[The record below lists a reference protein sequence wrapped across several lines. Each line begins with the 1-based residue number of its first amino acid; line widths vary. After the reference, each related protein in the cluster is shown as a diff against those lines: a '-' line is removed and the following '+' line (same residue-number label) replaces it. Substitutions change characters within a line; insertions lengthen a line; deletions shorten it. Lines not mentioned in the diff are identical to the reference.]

1 MDFIFAAPEIWTI
14 STDADV
20 KTVIGKALPAFRFE
34 YFTTP
39 KDLRLALNDSGRVKP
54 SMVFIDVDPFGD
66 EALKKE
72 LVQTPLNEQK
82 IPLILCG
89 QKSRVHS
96 FRAFFELGVVSLL
109 IKPFVLDEVAVRLE
123 LAALTASRHVQYTLS
138 FLRSFGAELT
148 STELKILFCFL
159 AKESH
164 SIARNEIMKTL
175 WEGVVVHPKTL
186 DVHLFNLRKKLSS
199 VGCQIVSGRGGT
211 WTLKKSSEAGANE

>member
-14 STDADV
+14 SSDADV
-20 KTVIGKALPAFRFE
+20 KSVVEKALPAFRFE
-34 YFTTP
+34 YFSTP
-39 KDLRLALNDSGRVKP
+39 KELRIELNDSARAKP
-54 SMVFIDVDPFGD
+54 SMVLIDIDPFSE
-66 EALKKE
+66 EAVRNE
-72 LVQTPLNEQK
+72 LSQSPLVDQK

-89 QKSRVHS
+89 QKNRVNAV
-96 FRAFFELGVVSLL
+96 RAFFDLGVACLL
-109 IKPFVLDEVAVRLE
+109 LKPFVAEEVAVRME
-123 LAALTASRHVQYTLS
+123 LASLTASRHIQYTLS

-159 AKESH
+159 AKDTL
-164 SIARNEIMKTL
+164 SISRAEIMQTL

-211 WTLKKSSEAGANE
+211 WTLKKVSEAGANE